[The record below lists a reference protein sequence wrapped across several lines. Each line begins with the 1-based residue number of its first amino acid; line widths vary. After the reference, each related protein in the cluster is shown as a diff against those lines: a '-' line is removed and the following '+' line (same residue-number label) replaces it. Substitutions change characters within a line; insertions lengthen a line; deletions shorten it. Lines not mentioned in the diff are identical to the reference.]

1 MKNPTH
7 KFLIAF
13 VLMFGLLACNKQDIP
28 NTDTDTGSSYLPVF
42 FESSDSD
49 PDSDPDPE
57 SVLESLTL
65 DEIKAKAQEY
75 DAVYTLE
82 DIRAVERSSYIP
94 VGQYKAGRGEF
105 KDIRFMWLKDFKNWN
120 LEQLPPNYINGL
132 MRLIY
137 FYTHSS
143 DSGRQLFRDGSR
155 AVLIDDDGEISTI
168 TFEQFKKVLNKYPDP
183 DRNISLYTNA
193 LCVQPDTSGNIF
205 PVEYILQLTLEEM
218 RDLRCL
224 TGEQILA
231 LTDEQIMNLNQYVVY
246 VTDPYIGGKY
256 RRDAPDYVPF
266 PPERLINFGT
276 DIGCL
281 TVYMNKEQVQAL
293 TPEQAAIIN
302 SYDNT
307 PCLRE
312 EQIAWLKPSQFQN
325 FEEIKFSRNLADS
338 LSEEQLRAFTPEQ
351 VESIPLSWVRAFCP
365 KGVQVFV
372 ENGTATDHMHQIVEY
387 QDLGTD
393 LFENLE
399 YLTERNEMRTIV
411 ERADRDAYAHYGG
424 GIGVDPLHE
433 RLSRVYEREN
443 YISCLLPEQF
453 AVMPFDIAEN
463 LSFDVIFILT
473 PSQIAQFPYFIDIL
487 NIPTRQYDRGRRLY
501 GDTGDRIHVYEGALL
516 RDYDFNLSHIHHLS
530 TEHIRAVAPNQIQR
544 LLEKVSLQEI
554 YSKFR
559 ERETCSS
566 QESDDIEK
574 SEDELLPFAPE
585 QYLAM
590 TEEQFKDVI
599 DYHYRYYYCDE
610 DDNEWLY
617 FFSELFK
624 EGLNPQQQQE
634 KRQLIDDSILL
645 YLEYKLY
652 QSSQEN
658 SE

>member
-1 MKNPTH
+1 MKQLFV
-7 KFLIAF
+7 FL
-13 VLMFGLLACNKQDIP
+13 LMFTFLSCNAQQDIP

-42 FESSDSD
+42 FES
-49 PDSDPDPE
+49 PDPE
-57 SVLESLTL
+57 YVLESLTL

-281 TVYMNKEQVQAL
+281 TFYMNKEQVQAL
-293 TPEQAAIIN
+293 TPEQAAMY
-302 SYDNT
+302 SYKNI

-325 FEEIKFSRNLADS
+325 FEEIKFSRSLADS
-338 LSEEQLRAFTPEQ
+338 LSEEQLRALTPEQ
-351 VESIPLSWVRAFCP
+351 VDSIPVWEVRNFCS
-365 KGVQVFV
+365 KGVQVFA
-372 ENGTATDHMHQIVEY
+372 ENGTATAHIYKIVED
-387 QDLGTD
+387 QNLGTD
-393 LFENLE
+393 LFENPE
-399 YLTERNEMRTIV
+399 NRFRKNEMLLNAQ
-411 ERADRDAYAHYGG
+411 RADSYAYGYYYGDG
-424 GIGVDPLHE
+424 RNLRRLLIRVAE
-433 RLSRVYEREN
+433 RTN
-443 YISCLLPEQF
+443 YMTCLLPEQF
-453 AVMPFDIAEN
+453 AVMPYNIAKEFVFE
-463 LSFDVIFILT
+463 LILELK
-473 PSQIAQFPYFIDIL
+473 PEQIAQFPYFVDIL
-487 NIPTRQYDRGRRLY
+487 NFQKLSYTKGREIY
-501 GDTGDRIHVYEGALL
+501 GEEGDRIRIYEEALL
-516 RDYDFNLSHIHHLS
+516 EDYNFNLNHIHHLNMDQ
-530 TEHIRAVAPNQIQR
+530 IRAIAPNQIQR
-544 LLEKVSLQEI
+544 LLEKVSLHEI

-559 ERETCSS
+559 EQKRCSS

-590 TEEQFKDVI
+590 TEEQFNEVLN
-599 DYHYRYYYCDE
+599 YHDRYYYCDE

-634 KRQLIDDSILL
+634 KRQLIDDSLR
-645 YLEYKLY
+645 YRSTYRLY
-652 QSSQEN
+652 QSNQEN

>member
-1 MKNPTH
+1 MKQLFV
-7 KFLIAF
+7 FL
-13 VLMFGLLACNKQDIP
+13 LMFTFLSCNAQQDIP
-28 NTDTDTGSSYLPVF
+28 NTNTNTNTNTGSSDLPVF

-49 PDSDPDPE
+49 PE
-57 SVLESLTL
+57 SVLEGLTL
-65 DEIKAKAQEY
+65 EEIKTKAQEY
-75 DAVYTLE
+75 DAIYTFE
-82 DIRAVERSSYIP
+82 DIRDLEISNLIPLRS
-94 VGQYKAGRGEF
+94 YKKGRGDF

-137 FYTHSS
+137 FYNHS
-143 DSGRQLFRDGSR
+143 DGPLFRDGSR

-281 TVYMNKEQVQAL
+281 TFYMNKEQVQAL
-293 TPEQAAIIN
+293 TPEQAAMY
-302 SYDNT
+302 SYKNI

-325 FEEIKFSRNLADS
+325 FEEIRFSRNLADS
-338 LSEEQLRAFTPEQ
+338 LSEEQLRALTPEQ
-351 VESIPLSWVRAFCP
+351 VDSIPVREVRNFCS
-365 KGVQVFV
+365 KGVQVFA
-372 ENGTATDHMHQIVEY
+372 ENGTATEHIYKIVED
-387 QDLGTD
+387 QNLGTD
-393 LFENLE
+393 LFENPE
-399 YLTERNEMRTIV
+399 NRFRKNEMILNAQ
-411 ERADRDAYAHYGG
+411 RADSYAYAHYGG
-424 GIGVDPLHE
+424 GIGVYPLNRRLNRVAE
-433 RLSRVYEREN
+433 RTN

-453 AVMPFDIAEN
+453 AVMPYNIAKEFVFE
-463 LSFDVIFILT
+463 LILELK
-473 PSQIAQFPYFIDIL
+473 PEQIAQFPYFVDIL
-487 NIPTRQYDRGRRLY
+487 NFSKRQYTKGRELY
-501 GDTGDRIHVYEGALL
+501 GDTGDRIRIYEDAFL
-516 RDYDFNLSHIHHLS
+516 RKYDDNLKHIHHLS
-530 TEHIRAVAPNQIQR
+530 MDQIRAIAPNQIQR
-544 LLEKVSLQEI
+544 LLEKVSLHEI

-559 ERETCSS
+559 EQKRCSS

-590 TEEQFKDVI
+590 TEEQFNEVLN
-599 DYHYRYYYCDE
+599 YHDRYYYCDE

-634 KRQLIDDSILL
+634 KRQLIDDTLRYHSA
-645 YLEYKLY
+645 YRTY

>member
-28 NTDTDTGSSYLPVF
+28 NTDTGSNYLPVF
-42 FESSDSD
+42 FES
-49 PDSDPDPE
+49 SDPDPE

-75 DAVYTLE
+75 DAVYTFE
-82 DIRAVERSSYIP
+82 DIRNLEISNLIPLRS
-94 VGQYKAGRGEF
+94 YKKGRGEF

-120 LEQLPPNYINGL
+120 LEQLHPRYINGL
-132 MRLIY
+132 MGLIY
-137 FYTHSS
+137 FYNHS
-143 DSGRQLFRDGSR
+143 DGPLFRDGSR

-183 DRNISLYTNA
+183 VPEVRLHTNA

-224 TGEQILA
+224 TREQILA

-246 VTDPYIGGKY
+246 VTDTYQGGKY
-256 RRDAPDYVPF
+256 VRDTPNYVPF

-281 TVYMNKEQVQAL
+281 IVYMNKEQVQAL

-307 PCLRE
+307 PCLTE
-312 EQIAWLKPSQFQN
+312 EQITWLKPSQFQN
-325 FEEIKFSRNLADS
+325 FEEIRFSRSLADS
-338 LSEEQLRAFTPEQ
+338 LSEEQLRALTPEQ
-351 VESIPLSWVRAFCP
+351 VDSIPVWEVRNFCS
-365 KGVQVFV
+365 KGVQVFA
-372 ENGTATDHMHQIVEY
+372 ENGTATEHIYKIVED
-387 QDLGTD
+387 QNLGTD
-393 LFENLE
+393 LFENPE
-399 YLTERNEMRTIV
+399 NRFRKNEMLLNAQ
-411 ERADRDAYAHYGG
+411 RADSYAYGYYYGDG
-424 GIGVDPLHE
+424 RNLRRLLIRVAE
-433 RLSRVYEREN
+433 RTN
-443 YISCLLPEQF
+443 YMTCLLPEQF
-453 AVMPFDIAEN
+453 AVMPYNIAKEFVFE
-463 LSFDVIFILT
+463 LILELK
-473 PSQIAQFPYFIDIL
+473 PEQIAQFPYFVDIL
-487 NIPTRQYDRGRRLY
+487 NFQKLSYTKGREIY
-501 GDTGDRIHVYEGALL
+501 GEEGDRIRIYEEALL
-516 RDYDFNLSHIHHLS
+516 EDYNFNLNHIHHLNMDQ
-530 TEHIRAVAPNQIQR
+530 IRAIAPNQIQR
-544 LLEKVSLQEI
+544 LLEKVSLHEI

-559 ERETCSS
+559 EQKRCSS

-590 TEEQFKDVI
+590 TEEQFNEVLN
-599 DYHYRYYYCDE
+599 YHDRYYYCDE

-617 FFSELFK
+617 FFSELFN

-634 KRQLIDDSILL
+634 KRQLIDDSLR
-645 YLEYKLY
+645 YRSTYRLY
-652 QSSQEN
+652 QSNQEN